1 MSIRPIYR
9 YEPNNSNPD
18 RAIGIVL
25 PFNKAA
31 DARSITQNELSGSGN
46 GASVF
51 VQSYTTEEQ
60 SISNLKNL
68 LLTMKGERF
77 MQPDFGTNIRITVFE
92 PNTALI
98 VKGLESSLANDIGFW
113 LPYINIVDISAV
125 RDINNYSISIK
136 LRYTVNSSLAERV
149 IVILANENQLLL
161 SEIDQPAEL
170 TQIGTF

>member
-1 MSIRPIYR
+1 MAIRPIYR

-18 RAIGIVL
+18 KAVGIVL

-31 DARSITQNELSGSGN
+31 DARSATQNELSGSGN

-68 LLTMKGERF
+68 LLTVKGERF
-77 MQPDFGTNIRITVFE
+77 MQPEFGTNIRATVFE

-98 VKGLESSLANDIGFW
+98 SKGLESSLASDIGFW
-113 LPYINIVDISAV
+113 LPYINIIEMAAI
-125 RDINNYSISIK
+125 RDLNNYSLSVKI
-136 LRYTVNSSLAERV
+136 RYTVNSSLAERV